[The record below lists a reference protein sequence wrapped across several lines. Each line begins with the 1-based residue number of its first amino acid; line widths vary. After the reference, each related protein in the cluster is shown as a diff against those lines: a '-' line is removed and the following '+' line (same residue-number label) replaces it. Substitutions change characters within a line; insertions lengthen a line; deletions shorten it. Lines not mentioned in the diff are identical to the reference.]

1 MKVLS
6 MSKVAEPIT
15 QLIKKL
21 ARLPGIGE
29 KTASRLALHIL
40 RSSPDEARELARS
53 IIAVKEKITLCSTC
67 YNLTEA
73 DPCLICAGGDR
84 DRDVLCVVEEPGDL
98 IALENSGEF
107 RGIYHVLHGVI
118 APLDGVTPDDIK
130 IGELLSRLEG
140 GQVKEV
146 ILATNPTTN
155 GNATALYLAKVIK
168 PLGIPVTRIAQGI
181 PIGGDIEYTDEVT
194 LKKAL
199 EGRRQV

>member
-1 MKVLS
+1 
-6 MSKVAEPIT
+6 MSRVAEPIS

-40 RSSPDEARELARS
+40 RAPREEALELARS
-53 IIAVKEKITLCSTC
+53 IAAVKEKITLCSTC
-67 YNLTEA
+67 YNLTDT
-73 DPCLICAGGDR
+73 DPCTICAGSDR
-84 DRDVLCVVEEPGDL
+84 DRELLCVVEEPGDL
-98 IALENSGEF
+98 MALENSGEF
-107 RGIYHVLHGVI
+107 KGMYHVLHGVI
-118 APLDGVTPDDIK
+118 SPLDGVTPDDIK
-130 IGELLSRLEG
+130 IQELLNRLEG

-155 GNATALYLAKVIK
+155 GNATALYLSKVIK